1 MSAPSWLDELE
12 SALSEHDIAAVDSDE
27 RGEALIALA
36 MAAGQEIP
44 VPDDEVRGAVR
55 RALFVLAAG
64 GDPSRGLALDGRA
77 VETMADDLDT
87 PFRRKALLAG
97 IEELRAQAGER
108 RAIVEVL
115 DALRDDDTLAWR
127 AYSAARMVE
136 AITEDQLSDS

>member
-27 RGEALIALA
+27 RSEALIALA

-108 RAIVEVL
+108 RAVVEVL

-136 AITEDQLSDS
+136 AITEDHLSDS